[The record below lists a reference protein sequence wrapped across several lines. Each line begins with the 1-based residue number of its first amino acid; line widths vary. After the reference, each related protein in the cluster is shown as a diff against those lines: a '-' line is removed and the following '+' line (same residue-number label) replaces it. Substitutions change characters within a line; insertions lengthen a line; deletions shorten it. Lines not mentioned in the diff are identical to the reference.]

1 VTAFETNPAVEWQTV
16 APGSSRLLRRTLR
29 RPVAVIAIIV
39 IAIIYGAGI
48 LAPFIAPEGFN
59 DTNLECTQE
68 GCHTRSNEG
77 PSWDHPLG
85 TDRPGH
91 DLLSRSIWSAQ
102 TTVIISLATMISG
115 GLILG
120 VSLGLLAGY
129 RRGWVDYVIM
139 RLGEI
144 FHSVPTIL
152 LLLIIN
158 ATMKHRVESLAA
170 DVSDFTGLE
179 WIGRSGYPTYFLVFG
194 SLSLFGWVGI
204 ARLIRSQVLALRE
217 SQYVVSAQASGAS
230 TMRILFSH
238 LLPNCGNLLIV
249 ALTLSLGAVA
259 AAEVGLS
266 YLGVGI
272 QDRPTFGLMISE
284 AVGLQNVRAHPHLIL
299 VPGFFISALVLSFN
313 LLGDQLTDVLS
324 PRRR

>member
-1 VTAFETNPAVEWQTV
+1 MTAFQTTATPELHMI
-16 APGSSRLLRRTLR
+16 APGGSRLLRRTVR
-29 RPVAVIAIIV
+29 RPVAVAAIIV
-39 IAIIYGAGI
+39 IVIIYGAGL
-48 LAPFIAPEGFN
+48 LAPLIAPEGFN
-59 DTNLECTQE
+59 DTNLRE
-68 GCHTRSNEG
+68 SNEG
-77 PSWDHPLG
+77 PSWTHPLG
-85 TDRPGH
+85 TDRLGH

-102 TTVIISLATMISG
+102 TTVIISMATVISG

-129 RRGWVDYVIM
+129 RRGWIDYVIM
-139 RLGEI
+139 RLGEV

-158 ATMKHRVESLAA
+158 ATMKDRVESAA
-170 DVSDFTGLE
+170 QDVSDFTGLE
-179 WIGRSGYPTYFLVFG
+179 WIARSGYPTYFLVFG

-204 ARLIRSQVLALRE
+204 ARLVRSQVLALRE

-230 TMRILFSH
+230 TSRILFHH
-238 LLPNCGNLLIV
+238 LLPNVGNLLIV